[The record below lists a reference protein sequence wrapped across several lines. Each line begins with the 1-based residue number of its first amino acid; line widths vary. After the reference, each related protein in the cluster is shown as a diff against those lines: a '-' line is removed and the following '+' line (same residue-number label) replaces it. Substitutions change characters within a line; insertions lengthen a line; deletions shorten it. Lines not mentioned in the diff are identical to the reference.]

1 MPLIFLSS
9 LKDRIRCQRAKPF
22 RVKFFTAAVA
32 AAAADSTGSAVRTD
46 PLPAGSGGGRA
57 EPPTD
62 RDRPTDRAVR
72 QRAATEGGPD
82 ADADVLG

>member
-32 AAAADSTGSAVRTD
+32 AAAAAAADSTGSAVRTD

-57 EPPTD
+57 EPP
-62 RDRPTDRAVR
+62 PDRAVR